1 MYICRIIWSCHK
13 DSREKML
20 TKYEIVK
27 LVGQIFVMAVET
39 SKTNI
44 KYVELVD
51 ACLKAIYTFLIE
63 LDSRCGLQLQIDEH
77 KQGYKCLIQCC
88 NSNFKI
94 KNKMAFKC
102 LYILCQIAE
111 CRVSLG
117 TCGIVEQLI
126 TIIDSTSS
134 IPDSL
139 SQEILVSLCLFCW
152 EAVNR
157 ARITNYNGLQLILKL
172 LKMSEYEC
180 YHSML
185 LHTLMQFYYD
195 EIAINILV
203 EHGIVDILA
212 TKLKQMATVAM
223 NNNTSNVSKHH
234 CDYLSNEKT
243 LKYLKQNCGKR

>member
-1 MYICRIIWSCHK
+1 MV
-13 DSREKML
+13 

-27 LVGQIFVMAVET
+27 LVAQIFVMAVET
-39 SKTNI
+39 SKTNV

-63 LDSRCGLQLQIDEH
+63 LDSRCGLQLQIDED
-77 KQGYKCLIQCC
+77 KQGYRYLIQCC
-88 NSNFKI
+88 KNNF

-111 CRVSLG
+111 CRVLLG
-117 TCGIVEQLI
+117 TCGTVEHLI

-134 IPDSL
+134 FSGLL

-172 LKMSEYEC
+172 LKMSEYKC

-185 LHTLMQFYYD
+185 LHTLMHFYYD

-203 EHGIVDILA
+203 EHGIIDILA
-212 TKLKQMATVAM
+212 TKLKEMATVAM
-223 NNNTSNVSKHH
+223 NNNTSNVSKHQ

-243 LKYLKQNCGKR
+243 LKYLKQNSSR